1 MYFSFHPFTRPML
14 WGQEQWILSA
24 YPHMESTV
32 KDGLFAGKT
41 LSELIAALGPALL
54 GHDLYERYGNEF
66 PLLIKFIE
74 AKMPLSIQVHPTDAL
89 ALKQGKGKVGK
100 TEMWYALANEK
111 KGSIYTGLKNRLTP
125 EMYAEHVQSHSIV
138 DDLACY
144 YPKEG
149 DCFFLP
155 AGRIHAIGAGCHLL
169 EIQQSS
175 DVTYR
180 IYDYDRKDANGNLRE
195 LHTALAAESI
205 DYTVLPDY
213 QTRYEH
219 KLNAPMP
226 LVQCPYFE
234 TTAYEVTDKVAI
246 DWHDQDRFLA
256 LIVTKGEGTLTIDG
270 EAVKVQSGDTLLLP
284 ATTTKIEAISNK
296 QQTTDKLTF
305 VTATV

>member
-1 MYFSFHPFTRPML
+1 MYFSFRPFIRPMI

-24 YPHMESTV
+24 YPTMESTV
-32 KDGLFAGKT
+32 KEGLFAGKT
-41 LSELIAALGPALL
+41 LSQLIAALGPALL

-74 AKMPLSIQVHPTDAL
+74 AQMPLSIQVHPTDAL

-100 TEMWYALANEK
+100 TEMWYALPCDDHA
-111 KGSIYTGLKNRLTP
+111 SLLSGLTTQLTP
-125 EMYAEHVQSHSIV
+125 ETYAQHVEDHSIV
-138 DDLACY
+138 KDLACY
-144 YPKEG
+144 HPQEG

-180 IYDYDRKDANGNLRE
+180 IYDYDRKDANGNRRE

-213 QTRYEH
+213 QTHYERRT
-219 KLNAPMP
+219 NAPIV

-234 TTAYEVTDKVAI
+234 TTVYEVTDKVTI

-256 LIVTKGEGTLTIDG
+256 LIVTKGEGILTIDG
-270 EAVKVQSGDTLLLP
+270 EAVEIKAGDTLLLP
-284 ATTTKIEAISNK
+284 ATTEKIHATGN
-296 QQTTDKLTF
+296 LTF

>member
-1 MYFSFHPFTRPML
+1 MYFSFRPFLRPML

-24 YPHMESTV
+24 YPNMESTV

-41 LSELIAALGPALL
+41 LSQLIAALGPALL

-74 AKMPLSIQVHPTDAL
+74 SKMPLSIQVHPTDAL

-100 TEMWYALANEK
+100 TEMWYALSGDDDA
-111 KGSIYTGLKNRLTP
+111 SLLSGLTAQLTP
-125 EMYAEHVQSHSIV
+125 ETYAQHVEDHSIV
-138 DDLACY
+138 NDLACY
-144 YPKEG
+144 HPQEG

-180 IYDYDRKDANGNLRE
+180 IYDYDRKDANGNRRE

-213 QTRYEH
+213 QTHYERRT
-219 KLNAPMP
+219 NAPMV

-256 LIVTKGEGTLTIDG
+256 LIITKGEGTLTIDG
-270 EAVKVQSGDTLLLP
+270 EAVEIKAGDTLLLP
-284 ATTTKIEAISNK
+284 ATTEKIHATGN
-296 QQTTDKLTF
+296 LTF

>member
-1 MYFSFHPFTRPML
+1 MYFSFRPFLRPML

-24 YPHMESTV
+24 YPNMESTV

-41 LSELIAALGPALL
+41 LSELIAVLGPALL

-74 AKMPLSIQVHPTDAL
+74 AKMPLSIQVHPTDAI
-89 ALKQGKGKVGK
+89 AQKHGRGSVGK
-100 TEMWYALANEK
+100 TEMWYALSGDDGA
-111 KGSIYTGLKNRLTP
+111 SLLSGLTAHLTP
-125 EMYAEHVQSHSIV
+125 ETYAQHVANHSIV

-144 YPKEG
+144 YPQEG

-155 AGRIHAIGAGCHLL
+155 AGRIHTIGTGCHLL

-180 IYDYDRKDANGNLRE
+180 IYDYDRKDANGNRRE
-195 LHTALAAESI
+195 LHTALAADAI

-213 QTRYEH
+213 QTRYERRT
-219 KLNAPMP
+219 NAPMP

-234 TTAYEVTDKVAI
+234 TTAYEITDKVTI

-270 EAVKVQSGDTLLLP
+270 EAVKVQSGDTFLLP
-284 ATTTKIEAISNK
+284 ATTSKIEATNDK